1 MKLKLTFT
9 EPLLGTLAGEKEIAK
24 EFIASKVSGG
34 IPKADEID
42 VIESLDE
49 SLEKGSTVF
58 NADENG
64 VFLWDYQV
72 KGFFK
77 DAMLALLTTG
87 NFTQEALK
95 KVGLTKYAY
104 KRTIDHHLFINPRKI
119 HLDLS
124 GPTFFVERP
133 LRADTM
139 RGERIA
145 LARSEAAPAG
155 TTCEIEVVTM
165 NKSIVPFLY
174 ECLNY
179 GALRGIGQW
188 RNSGMGRFTY
198 EELQ

>member
-1 MKLKLTFT
+1 MKIKLTFT

-24 EFIASKVSGG
+24 EYIASKVAGG
-34 IPKADEID
+34 VPKSDE
-42 VIESLDE
+42 VEAIESLDE

-58 NADENG
+58 NADEQG
-64 VFLWDYQV
+64 GFLWDYQI

-77 DAMLALLTTG
+77 DAMLAIATAG
-87 NFTQEALK
+87 DYTQDALK
-95 KVGLTKYAY
+95 KAGLTKYMY

-119 HLDLS
+119 HLNLS
-124 GPTFFVERP
+124 GPTYFIERP

-155 TTCEIEVVTM
+155 TTCEIEIKTL
-165 NKSIVPFLY
+165 NKKLIPFIK
-174 ECLNY
+174 ECLDY
-179 GALRGIGQW
+179 GELRGIGQW
-188 RNSGMGRFTY
+188 RNSGMGRFTF